1 MPAPRGHP
9 TVSTTEAARGM
20 AGPVGLAAPLLQV
33 RSQRPRYPVARAS
46 PVFPSSQSLR
56 DGSGATAL
64 PIPVAIAARW
74 PRRPRAQNVTA
85 PPNRTTHAKKARPE
99 GFSAYT
105 TVIRLFRS
113 THTMSQRHQI
123 EVPSSDPF
131 RHDLLDRKPTAEIY
145 TELLEQVDSPCV
157 FALNAGWG
165 AGKTT
170 FIRLWAE
177 YAGSKGF
184 NCAVFNSWES
194 EHYTDPLL
202 SLVFELTSSHKTP
215 KSKRREKFQEV
226 AGKLCDALASS
237 AEGAVKSVAFGAD
250 IGPFFGRVGIQQA
263 RLASYREV
271 RKTFRDFK
279 KELTELA
286 REISDKS
293 GGLPLV
299 LFIDELDRC
308 RPTHAIELLECAK
321 HLFDVEN
328 LVFVLGINMRQLEN
342 SVRAVY
348 GGDLDAG
355 GYLRRILDHE
365 LKLPRKDPDRKKFVV
380 ATCERLGIFKTENLR
395 LILENRVA
403 GDILADFLATSN
415 LEIRDIEQAL
425 SRLLLIFR
433 SVPDNVHDYVLITT
447 CFLTLRALHTSLYDK
462 FTSRAISDAELY
474 AELAR
479 TPQWEHVRVRCR
491 EELVAT
497 FISDREQSPLWRLLN
512 DQSRQTGKN
521 LNQEATT
528 ARRILE
534 RFDLLMK
541 TYNHRVDFGDIIQ
554 RVDLLYDKSRTKE
567 SSPESPGVGAHRET
581 EAGSQD
587 TDPLGSAG

>member
-1 MPAPRGHP
+1 MG
-9 TVSTTEAARGM
+9 
-20 AGPVGLAAPLLQV
+20 
-33 RSQRPRYPVARAS
+33 
-46 PVFPSSQSLR
+46 
-56 DGSGATAL
+56 
-64 PIPVAIAARW
+64 
-74 PRRPRAQNVTA
+74 
-85 PPNRTTHAKKARPE
+85 
-99 GFSAYT
+99 
-105 TVIRLFRS
+105 
-113 THTMSQRHQI
+113 QRHQI
-123 EVPSSDPF
+123 EVPPSDPF
-131 RHDLLDRKPTAEIY
+131 RHDLLDRKPTVEIY
-145 TELLEQVDSPCV
+145 TELLERVDSPCV

-170 FIRLWAE
+170 FIRFWAE
-177 YAGSKGF
+177 YARSKNF

-202 SLVFELTSSHKTP
+202 SLVFELTSSHGTP
-215 KSKRREKFQEV
+215 KSKRRKGFQKV
-226 AGKLCDALASS
+226 AGRLCEALASS
-237 AEGAVKSVAFGAD
+237 AEGVTKSVALGAD

-271 RKTFRDFK
+271 RKAFLNFK
-279 KELTELA
+279 KELTELS
-286 REISDKS
+286 RELSEKS
-293 GGLPLV
+293 GGLPFV

-328 LVFVLGINMRQLEN
+328 LVFVLGINMHQLEN

-365 LKLPRKDPDRKKFVV
+365 LKLPRKEPDRKKFIL
-380 ATCERLGIFKTENLR
+380 ATCERLGIFRARNLQD
-395 LILENRVA
+395 IFENRIA
-403 GDILADFLATSN
+403 SDILADFLATSN

-433 SVPDNVHDYVLITT
+433 SIPDDAHDYVLITS

-462 FTSRAISDAELY
+462 FTGKKISDAELY

-479 TPQWEHVRVRCR
+479 TSQWEHVRPRCR
-491 EELVAT
+491 DEFVAT

-512 DQSRQTGKN
+512 DQSRQAEKN
-521 LNQEATT
+521 PTQEATT
-528 ARRILE
+528 AKRILE

-541 TYNHRVDFGDIIQ
+541 TYNHRVDVGDIIQ

-567 SSPESPGVGAHRET
+567 SSAGNPGPGAHRET
-581 EAGSQD
+581 QAVFQN
-587 TDPLGSAG
+587 TDPLGSRD